1 MREKKRGF
9 MQGERQGEGSD
20 ICDGFEGTEREK
32 QGNWPIIRRKKKKT
46 TRELRKTFVGFYLS

>member
-32 QGNWPIIRRKKKKT
+32 NKGIGR
-46 TRELRKTFVGFYLS
+46 S